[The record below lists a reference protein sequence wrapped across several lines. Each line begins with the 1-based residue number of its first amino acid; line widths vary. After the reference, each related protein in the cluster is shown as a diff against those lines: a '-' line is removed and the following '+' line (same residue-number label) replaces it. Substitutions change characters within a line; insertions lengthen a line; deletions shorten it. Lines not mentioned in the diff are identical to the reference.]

1 LYRPRFLGHRREG
14 IHAARSCRASKSR
27 RAAAETWYADTLG
40 FRRVPALAHWA
51 DEGGPLMVSDAAE
64 NVKLALFEGKLETNR
79 STVRPS
85 PHAMPR

>member
-1 LYRPRFLGHRREG
+1 
-14 IHAARSCRASKSR
+14 
-27 RAAAETWYADTLG
+27 
-40 FRRVPALAHWA
+40 
-51 DEGGPLMVSDAAE
+51 MVSDAAE